1 MILDSVSQKTCRFM
15 DGNFKLAPVN
25 LEFQQ
30 LYIIRGG
37 IADTAATLVYC
48 LMERL
53 DQAAYQE
60 LLNILVQECGNRGIA
75 LAPQTIHVDFE
86 LAVINS
92 VRNTFPNV
100 TVVGCFYHLCQ
111 VSLSPLKM
119 ILNSLNTGILLRRH
133 LSVDAGHSQQAYCF
147 LN

>member
-1 MILDSVSQKTCRFM
+1 MLDSVSQKTCRFM

-30 LYIIRGG
+30 LYIIRGS

-100 TVVGCFYHLCQ
+100 TVVCSFYHLCQ
-111 VSLSPLKM
+111 VIFRPLKM
-119 ILNSLNTGILLRRH
+119 IPNSLNTGILLRRQ
-133 LSVDAGHSQQAYCF
+133 LSVDARNSQKALLF
-147 LN
+147 S

>member
-1 MILDSVSQKTCRFM
+1 MVLDSVSQKNLQVYGR
-15 DGNFKLAPVN
+15 KLQVGASELGVP
-25 LEFQQ
+25 
-30 LYIIRGG
+30 
-37 IADTAATLVYC
+37 TAIHYQRKYSGYSSNTGYC

-133 LSVDAGHSQQAYCF
+133 LSVDAGNSQKEYCF

>member
-1 MILDSVSQKTCRFM
+1 M

-37 IADTAATLVYC
+37 IADTAAILVYC

-60 LLNILVQECGNRGIA
+60 LLNILVHWEFKLRRLG
-75 LAPQTIHVDFE
+75 
-86 LAVINS
+86 
-92 VRNTFPNV
+92 V
-100 TVVGCFYHLCQ
+100 TVGVAL
-111 VSLSPLKM
+111 PN
-119 ILNSLNTGILLRRH
+119 I
-133 LSVDAGHSQQAYCF
+133 
-147 LN
+147 